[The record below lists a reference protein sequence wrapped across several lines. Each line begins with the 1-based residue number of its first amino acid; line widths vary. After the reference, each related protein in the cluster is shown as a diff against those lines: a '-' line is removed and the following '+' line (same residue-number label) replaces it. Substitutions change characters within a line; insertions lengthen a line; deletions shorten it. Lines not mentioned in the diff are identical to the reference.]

1 MKASE
6 LIVHLQR
13 QIKEHGDLD
22 VVIRG
27 WDGEFDVDWEQDVP
41 KPYYDEDTQKLVL

>member
-6 LIVHLQR
+6 LIILLQK
-13 QIKEHGDLD
+13 QIEVHGDLN

-27 WDGEFDVDWEQDVP
+27 YDGEFDVDWEQDVP
-41 KPYYDEDTQKLVL
+41 KPYFDEDTQKLVL